1 MKLEQLN
8 LANFRGFEQIELRF
22 EPDVNVI
29 AGVNGVGKSGLLV
42 TLANLFSRALPE
54 FTPSTARP
62 IPFVAEDIQEGKD
75 QLEVSA
81 IFSVEDLVCH
91 MGVVRQ
97 QRFEETGDLWNSFWR
112 KTASAQSGPARPF
125 SELLTDRVLTGYID
139 AGKLESQQR
148 LAELQEQLSQPLV
161 IYFSPKRQLPTTKP
175 RALPP
180 LESLTITSAYGQA
193 LFGDR
198 TVDVREFMH
207 WFRVVEAGILGSVG
221 QGERVLG
228 QLRKVVSSFMPEFS
242 DLRIEDSP
250 SLRFVVE
257 KNGLPLALNQLSDGE
272 RGLLAMI
279 FDITRR
285 LSIANPGL
293 EDPIAQGRAIVLI
306 DEIDLHLHP
315 QWQREVLRRLKE
327 TFKACQFIVT
337 THSPQVLG
345 ETESR
350 CVRFLRREK
359 GRVIAWTP
367 PRALGLDSSRVLEEL
382 MRVKARNAQ
391 IDAELHK
398 LFKHIDAEALDK
410 AEALIAKLKKK
421 LGENDPDLNRARAL
435 IAFLE
440 GGDEGDQEGA

>member
-8 LANFRGFEQIELRF
+8 LVNFRGFEQIELKF

-54 FTPSTARP
+54 FTASTAKP
-62 IPFVAEDIQEGKD
+62 IPFTAEDIQEGKD

-81 IFSVEDLVCH
+81 IFSVDDLACH

-97 QRFEETGDLWNSFWR
+97 RRFEEAGDLWNSFWR
-112 KTASAQSGPARPF
+112 KTTSAQSAPARPF
-125 SELLTDRVLTGYID
+125 RELLSDRVLTGHID

-148 LAELQEQLSQPLV
+148 LAELLGRSSQPLV
-161 IYFSPKRQLPTTKP
+161 IYFSSKRQLPGRP
-175 RALPP
+175 RSLPEP
-180 LESLTITSAYGQA
+180 RPFELANAYGFSLQ
-193 LFGDR
+193 DR
-198 TVDVREFMH
+198 EVELREFMH
-207 WFRVVEAGILGSVG
+207 WFRVVEAGMLGSSAR
-221 QGERVLG
+221 GERILDE
-228 QLRKVVSSFMPEFS
+228 LRRVVSTFMPEFS
-242 DLRIEDSP
+242 DLRIEDTP

-293 EDPIAQGRAIVLI
+293 EDPIAQGQAIVLI

-410 AEALIAKLKKK
+410 AEALITKLKMK

-440 GGDEGDQEGA
+440 GGDEGDQKGA